1 MNFRNA
7 VSIRALVSGLDEI
20 RLVASAE
27 PVSNPSSPPKKRPP
41 AAKNVYV
48 ATSPRVVGLSNG
60 VISGTGSGEC
70 CKRQFAPP
78 EEGKSATCTCS
89 AAGELYVR
97 WSLRGF
103 EGFEVLHSVGPEAVG
118 EVDAQA

>member
-1 MNFRNA
+1 MVLYPGPVLENV
-7 VSIRALVSGLDEI
+7 VSDSLH
-20 RLVASAE
+20 
-27 PVSNPSSPPKKRPP
+27 
-41 AAKNVYV
+41 
-48 ATSPRVVGLSNG
+48 
-60 VISGTGSGEC
+60 
-70 CKRQFAPP
+70 PP
-78 EEGKSATCTCS
+78 EEGKSAACTCS